1 MKRVLAAAIRE
12 VIMFDSNEECD
23 AYLRKQRGSYQ
34 VIERC
39 EVAYEKPIG
48 KVLLTINKQYNNT
61 PLLEDL
67 DADEAVTA

>member
-12 VIMFDSNEECD
+12 VIMFDNNEECD

-34 VIERC
+34 IIERY
-39 EVAYEKPIG
+39 ELVREKPG
-48 KVLLTINKQYNNT
+48 GRVLLMINKQYNNT

-67 DADEAVTA
+67 DADKAVTA

>member
-12 VIMFDSNEECD
+12 VIMFDRADECD

-34 VIERC
+34 IIDR
-39 EVAYEKPIG
+39 YDTPSG
-48 KVLLTINKQYNNT
+48 KVILTIGKQYNST

>member
-1 MKRVLAAAIRE
+1 MKHVLAAAIRE
-12 VIMFDSNEECD
+12 VIMFDNNEECD

-34 VIERC
+34 VIERYKA
-39 EVAYEKPIG
+39 ESG

>member
-1 MKRVLAAAIRE
+1 MKSVLAAAIRE
-12 VIMFDSNEECD
+12 VIMFDSAAECD
-23 AYLRKQRGSYQ
+23 AYIAKQRGSYQ
-34 VIERC
+34 IIERY
-39 EVAYEKPIG
+39 ELAYEKPSG